1 MVTHTQESGSK
12 IENMAKENT
21 SMLMVSNTLDNGSMA
36 KNKDLVVMSG
46 LMVPGMKA
54 NTNRATST
62 GKVN

>member
-1 MVTHTQESGSK
+1 
-12 IENMAKENT
+12 
-21 SMLMVSNTLDNGSMA
+21 MLMVSNTLDNGSMA

-54 NTNRATST
+54 NTNRATNM

>member
-1 MVTHTQESGSK
+1 MVTHTQESGFK

-46 LMVPGMKA
+46 RMVLGMKA
-54 NTNRATST
+54 NTNRATNMV
-62 GKVN
+62 KVN

>member
-21 SMLMVSNTLDNGSMA
+21 SMPMVSNTLDNGSMV
-36 KNKDLVVMSG
+36 KKQDLVVMSG
-46 LMVPGMKA
+46 RMVPGMKA
-54 NTNRATST
+54 NTTRVTNM